1 MGRGSAAAVRFKV
14 TTLAA
19 TPPNRSGTL
28 TAYERRPRAVERP
41 DAGVRRSGRIRL
53 SARRGTLAAGE
64 AVSHATTTR
73 FHEIL
78 AELGALHNLKSQD
91 YGTGTDPLAN
101 VRASQEW
108 GIPAWIGAMVRLND
122 KVRRLQSMVRNG
134 RLANESAEDSFRDI
148 AVYAILA
155 FILWEEARDAAPPR

>member
-1 MGRGSAAAVRFKV
+1 M
-14 TTLAA
+14 
-19 TPPNRSGTL
+19 
-28 TAYERRPRAVERP
+28 
-41 DAGVRRSGRIRL
+41 
-53 SARRGTLAAGE
+53 
-64 AVSHATTTR
+64 SHATTTR

-134 RLANESAEDSFRDI
+134 RLVNESAEDSFRDI

-155 FILWEEARDAAPPR
+155 LILWEEARDAAPHG

>member
-28 TAYERRPRAVERP
+28 TAYERRPPRH
-41 DAGVRRSGRIRL
+41 